1 MHCLK
6 KYRLNMW
13 CGESHLTRRHL
24 FSFLCHFLVKSSSV
38 QYSWFEGDLGWV
50 RGEMQ
55 LCIWRE
61 ELLKWE
67 DRILRL
73 ANIMVSWCSC
83 GQTLG
88 PWQANGS
95 LSTGGS
101 QVGDARAQLSGPG
114 KLGAPALGIKPLPGD
129 RDGPGPG
136 EGLAGQPSLG
146 GP

>member
-1 MHCLK
+1 MRGQNTETGKRNGKLMF
-6 KYRLNMW
+6 MW
-13 CGESHLTRRHL
+13 SDPGTLAGQ
-24 FSFLCHFLVKSSSV
+24 VK
-38 QYSWFEGDLGWV
+38 
-50 RGEMQ
+50 
-55 LCIWRE
+55 
-61 ELLKWE
+61 
-67 DRILRL
+67 
-73 ANIMVSWCSC
+73 
-83 GQTLG
+83 
-88 PWQANGS
+88 ANGS